1 MIYLLG
7 ANGNIGTNLSNFFKF
22 KGISYKGVSRLPSN
36 STICFSNFLKILTK
50 NKNILI
56 INAAKFNDTDL
67 NLLKKS
73 AKKCTRIIHI
83 SSVAVY
89 GNCNLSNTVLPINK
103 YGRRKVLE
111 ESFFR
116 NNFSVFI
123 IRLSNIYGGTPETS
137 GVLNSYYSGNLNYIE
152 ISEKKMEL
160 LRDYVPIDE
169 LFKAIYDNL
178 DFSNTQI
185 INVSTGIGMTS
196 TEFFSSVNLDIT
208 KIKRQLYNRNN
219 VIKISIIDNYYKS
232 KY

>member
-1 MIYLLG
+1 MMYLLG
-7 ANGNIGTNLSNFFKF
+7 ANGNIGTNLSNFFRS
-22 KGISYKGVSRLPSN
+22 KGISYKGVSKLSSKN
-36 STICFSNFLKILTK
+36 TICFISFLKILTE

-56 INAAKFNDTDL
+56 INVAKFNDTDL

-89 GNCNLSNTVLPINK
+89 GNCNLSNIVSPINK

-152 ISEKKMEL
+152 ISENKTEL
-160 LRDYVPIDE
+160 IRDYVPIDK

-178 DFSNTQI
+178 NFLNTQV

-196 TEFFSSVNLDIT
+196 TEFFSSANLDVT
-208 KIKRQLYNRNN
+208 KFKRQLYNRND
-219 VIKISIIDNYYKS
+219 VIKISIIDNNYKI
-232 KY
+232 